1 MARMLADIVG
11 WASALILILT
21 ISRQVYK
28 QWRTR
33 STAGVSSW
41 LFIGQ
46 LAASTGFV
54 IYSYLVE
61 NWVFVATNAFM
72 LLTAVTGQLI
82 YRSNRRREER
92 EQGEKEGQQHPGA
105 ATRNTETA

>member
-1 MARMLADIVG
+1 MLADITG
-11 WASALILILT
+11 WASALILIMT

-28 QWRTR
+28 QWRSR

-41 LFIGQ
+41 LFVGQ

-61 NWVFVATNAFM
+61 NWVFVATNAFI
-72 LLTAVTGQLI
+72 LLTAVAGQLI
-82 YRSNRRREER
+82 YRANRQREESV
-92 EQGEKEGQQHPGA
+92 QQQCDGIA
-105 ATRNTETA
+105 VRNTDPA

>member
-1 MARMLADIVG
+1 MAPEIVADITG
-11 WASALILILT
+11 WTSALILIIT
-21 ISRQVYK
+21 IGRQVYK
-28 QWRTR
+28 QWRSR

-72 LLTAVTGQLI
+72 LLTAVAGQLI
-82 YRSNRRREER
+82 YRANKRREER
-92 EQGEKEGQQHPGA
+92 QQEQEQRQGTA
-105 ATRNTETA
+105 ARNTETA

>member
-1 MARMLADIVG
+1 MLADIIG
-11 WASALILILT
+11 WVSALILILT

-28 QWRTR
+28 QWRSR

-54 IYSYLVE
+54 FYSYLVE

-72 LLTAVTGQLI
+72 LLTAVAGQLI
-82 YRSNRRREER
+82 YRANKRREER
-92 EQGEKEGQQHPGA
+92 QHEQRHGTA
-105 ATRNTETA
+105 ARNTETA

>member
-1 MARMLADIVG
+1 MAADIVG

-28 QWRTR
+28 QWRSR

-54 IYSYLVE
+54 VYSYLVE

-82 YRSNRRREER
+82 YRANRRREER
-92 EQGEKEGQQHPGA
+92 EGQEHEHEAGQRRGVA
-105 ATRNTETA
+105 ARNTKTA

>member
-1 MARMLADIVG
+1 MLADIIG
-11 WASALILILT
+11 WVSALILILT

-28 QWRTR
+28 QWRSR

-54 IYSYLVE
+54 FYSYLVE

-72 LLTAVTGQLI
+72 LLTAVAGQLI
-82 YRSNRRREER
+82 FRANKRREER
-92 EQGEKEGQQHPGA
+92 QQEQRHGTTA
-105 ATRNTETA
+105 RNTETA

>member
-1 MARMLADIVG
+1 MLADITG
-11 WASALILILT
+11 WASALILALT

-61 NWVFVATNAFM
+61 NWVFVATNLFM
-72 LLTAVTGQLI
+72 LLTAVVGQLI
-82 YRSNRRREER
+82 YRSNRQREER
-92 EQGEKEGQQHPGA
+92 QQEQRHGTA
-105 ATRNTETA
+105 ARNTEAA

>member
-1 MARMLADIVG
+1 MLADITG
-11 WASALILILT
+11 WASALILIMT

-28 QWRTR
+28 QWRSR

-41 LFIGQ
+41 LFVGQ

-61 NWVFVATNAFM
+61 NWVFVATNVFM
-72 LLTAVTGQLI
+72 LLTAVAGQMI
-82 YRSNRRREER
+82 YRANRQR
-92 EQGEKEGQQHPGA
+92 EQQQSDGIA
-105 ATRNTETA
+105 VRNTDPA

>member
-1 MARMLADIVG
+1 MLTDITG
-11 WASALILILT
+11 WISALILILT
-21 ISRQVYK
+21 ISRQVYT

-33 STAGVSSW
+33 STAGVSRW

-61 NWVFVATNAFM
+61 NWVFVATNFFM
-72 LLTAVTGQLI
+72 LLVAITGQLI
-82 YRSNRRREER
+82 YRSNKLREER
-92 EQGEKEGQQHPGA
+92 KAKAGNA
-105 ATRNTETA
+105 ALARQ